1 MPLAHEALPSLGWRP
16 YPDVWLLIVVLVGGY
31 FFLIRRLAPGRVPPD
46 RPPVTRRQTIL
57 YLTGVAFLWIGADWP
72 MHDLSEDHLF
82 TFHMIQ
88 HMLFTLVAPGFLLA
102 GIPKWLLRTIL
113 SPPKLTALAR
123 VLTKPLVALLI
134 FNGVVAVTHWPTL
147 VNLSITSEP
156 AHFGLHVVIVF
167 SALIMW
173 WPVIA
178 PLNEFPR
185 LSDPAKMLYL
195 FAQSILP
202 TVPASFLT
210 FADTPLYSAYA
221 ALPRLWGVSA
231 VTDQMVAGL
240 IMKIG
245 GGLLLWAVIAVI
257 FFRWHAREERDEVES
272 LSWDDF
278 ERELNVWDL
287 RRT

>member
-1 MPLAHEALPSLGWRP
+1 MLLAHEVQASLTWRA
-16 YPDVWLLIVVLVGGY
+16 YPDVWLLMVLLIVGY
-31 FFLIRRLAPGRVPPD
+31 FFAIRRLGPRHAPDPGH
-46 RPPVTRRQTIL
+46 PVSRRQVTF
-57 YLTGVAFLWIGADWP
+57 YLVGVAFLWVGSDWP
-72 MHDLSEDHLF
+72 MHDLSENYLF
-82 TFHMIQ
+82 SFHMIQ
-88 HMLFTLVAPGFLLA
+88 HMFFTLVAPGLLLA
-102 GIPKWLLRTIL
+102 GIPKWFFRLIL
-113 SPPKLTALAR
+113 SPPKVMAVAR

-134 FNGVVAVTHWPTL
+134 FNVVVAITHWPTL
-147 VNLSITSEP
+147 VNLSIQSEG
-156 AHFGLHVVIVF
+156 AHFLLHVVIVG

-178 PLNEFPR
+178 PLNEMPR

-210 FADTPLYSAYA
+210 FADAPIYSAYA
-221 ALPRLWGVSA
+221 ELPRLWGVSA

-240 IMKIG
+240 IMKIA

-257 FFRWHAREERDEVES
+257 FFRWHAREDAGEAES

-278 ERELNVWDL
+278 EQELKVWDL

>member
-1 MPLAHEALPSLGWRP
+1 MILAHEGVASLTWRS
-16 YPDVWLLIVVLVGGY
+16 YPDVWLLMVVLIGGY
-31 FFLIRRLAPGRVPPD
+31 FYLIHRLAAGRVPEGQ
-46 RPPVTRRQTIL
+46 RPVTRRQASL
-57 YLTGVAFLWIGADWP
+57 YLVGVGLLWVGSDWP
-72 MHDLSEDHLF
+72 MHDLSENYLF
-82 TFHMIQ
+82 SFHMIQ

-102 GIPKWLLRTIL
+102 GVPKWLLRTIL
-113 SPPKLTALAR
+113 SPPKLMAVVR
-123 VLTKPLVALLI
+123 FVTKPLIALLI
-134 FNGVVAVTHWPTL
+134 FNLVVAVTHWPAL
-147 VNLSITSEP
+147 VNLSIRSEP
-156 AHFGLHVVIVF
+156 AHFGLHVVIVA

-173 WPVIA
+173 WPVIT
-178 PLNEFPR
+178 PLNEFSR

-210 FADTPLYSAYA
+210 FADSPLYSAYA
-221 ALPRLWGVSA
+221 ALPRLWGISA

-245 GGLLLWAVIAVI
+245 GGLILWSVIAVI
-257 FFRWHAREERDEVES
+257 FFRWYAREEGGEVES

-278 ERELNVWDL
+278 EQELKVWDL